1 MEMVEVE
8 EKHFA
13 GKVERAG
20 TGEIREGGT
29 ISRGVANI

>member
-1 MEMVEVE
+1 MVEVE

-13 GKVERAG
+13 RKVERAAG

-29 ISRGVANI
+29 IGKGVANI